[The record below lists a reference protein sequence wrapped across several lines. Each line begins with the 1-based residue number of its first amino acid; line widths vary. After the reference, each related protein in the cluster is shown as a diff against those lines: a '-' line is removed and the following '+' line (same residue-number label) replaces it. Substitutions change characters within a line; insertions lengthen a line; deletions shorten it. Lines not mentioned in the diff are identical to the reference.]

1 MVLDQL
7 SVLPNQVYHDCHIA
21 NLRTDSQQLLSV
33 PTSIV
38 EGYNFSY
45 HGIWG
50 IWEGFRPVHRPFSAN
65 PTPRIPSRGLL
76 LDTAPSSIYS
86 HNADPLSHR
95 AGPRPTGRGRSL
107 PPPDHNHDD
116 FLDAISIV
124 NTRRDNGKIPWQPAV
139 RTHKL
144 AQRQLALYLC
154 GWNLADGD
162 LNHAIKRYL
171 APSASCTRMLTNCLS
186 RWEKEHK
193 YSQAACWLVFTKQY
207 KAAIDLLLRSRGA
220 HSETHHMMSG
230 MLAAL
235 TPPYATKSS
244 ELLAHCQRL
253 VFKLQDPHLRALL
266 THLTVDDDWREV
278 LAEDALPLRERLAIA
293 FQFLRD
299 KELTTYLREIVSNCT
314 QHGDINGLLVTGL
327 TPQGMVILQNYLDT
341 TGDLQTAAVLGN
353 LNPARARDPRS
364 ERWLDQYR
372 DLLDQWKLFHFR
384 CQLDIDRGQILQVA
398 IEQQE
403 IVPFE
408 WTPKQVVLRCSY
420 CSKPFNPPLPNNAK
434 VTCIICMG
442 YPVYKPSP
450 LLISGRFVIADGLCA
465 LWTPPT

>member
-86 HNADPLSHR
+86 HNADPLLHR

-162 LNHAIKRYL
+162 LNHAIKKYL
-171 APSASCTRMLTNCLS
+171 APLCILYSNAYQLS
-186 RWEKEHK
+186 IKVGERA
-193 YSQAACWLVFTKQY
+193 QIL
-207 KAAIDLLLRSRGA
+207 
-220 HSETHHMMSG
+220 SG
-230 MLAAL
+230 
-235 TPPYATKSS
+235 S
-244 ELLAHCQRL
+244 LLACLHQ
-253 VFKLQDPHLRALL
+253 
-266 THLTVDDDWREV
+266 
-278 LAEDALPLRERLAIA
+278 AI
-293 FQFLRD
+293 QSRH
-299 KELTTYLREIVSNCT
+299 R
-314 QHGDINGLLVTGL
+314 
-327 TPQGMVILQNYLDT
+327 
-341 TGDLQTAAVLGN
+341 
-353 LNPARARDPRS
+353 
-364 ERWLDQYR
+364 
-372 DLLDQWKLFHFR
+372 
-384 CQLDIDRGQILQVA
+384 
-398 IEQQE
+398 
-403 IVPFE
+403 
-408 WTPKQVVLRCSY
+408 
-420 CSKPFNPPLPNNAK
+420 
-434 VTCIICMG
+434 
-442 YPVYKPSP
+442 PSP
-450 LLISGRFVIADGLCA
+450 
-465 LWTPPT
+465 TK